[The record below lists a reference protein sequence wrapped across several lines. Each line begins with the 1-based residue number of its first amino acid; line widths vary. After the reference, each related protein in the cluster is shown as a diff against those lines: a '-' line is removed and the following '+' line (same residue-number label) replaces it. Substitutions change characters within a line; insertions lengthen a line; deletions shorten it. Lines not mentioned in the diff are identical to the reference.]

1 MNTDG
6 EHPIK
11 EIWNN
16 SQFKRDKEKFNRKQF
31 FPLNGDSYNVK
42 LVETLFND
50 LSLLYLGKLFECK
63 DSMMKIKTKYE
74 LSQILCKIVRN
85 EIKEKNN

>member
-50 LSLLYLGKLFECK
+50 LSLLY
-63 DSMMKIKTKYE
+63 
-74 LSQILCKIVRN
+74 
-85 EIKEKNN
+85 